1 VGVRNVLLPMASGL
15 TAACVVPYLVGI
27 ARGVTHPQRTSWF
40 VFAVL
45 ATVAAVSQFADGA
58 TAGVWLSGG
67 AAVGFGVVFVASL
80 RRGVGGCECGDLLTL
95 VLAAIGIGLW
105 LTTGEAVVAVLAVIV
120 ADGAAVAL
128 TVGKARRDPD
138 SEAAASW
145 VLDASAGAVALLGGA
160 DWTFTEAVYPAYH
173 VVANL
178 AVLGAIWSGRR
189 LRAADQTNGRMVDWH
204 EGDHERTRGTDRR
217 RAAADR
223 REGVGH
229 RQLGARSDTASVV
242 DAAGRER
249 LGLSDVAPG
258 LVREGPVG

>member
-1 VGVRNVLLPMASGL
+1 VRNVLLPVASGL

-27 ARGVTHPQRTSWF
+27 ARGVTRPQRTSWF

-45 ATVAAVSQFADGA
+45 ATAAAISQSADGA

-80 RRGVGGCECGDLLTL
+80 RCGVGGCDGRNLVTL
-95 VLAAIGIGLW
+95 ALAAVGIGLW
-105 LTTGEAVVAVLAVIV
+105 CTTGEAVVAVLAVIV

-128 TVGKARRDPD
+128 TVAKARRDPD
-138 SEAAASW
+138 SEPAASW
-145 VLDASAGAVALLGGA
+145 VLDASAGAVALLAVA
-160 DWTFTEAVYPAYH
+160 DWTFADAVYPAYH
-173 VVANL
+173 VLANL

-189 LRAADQTNGRMVDWH
+189 LRSGDQTNGRMVGRH

-223 REGVGH
+223 REDVG
-229 RQLGARSDTASVV
+229 RGQLGTGP
-242 DAAGRER
+242 DAAGLVDPAGRQR
-249 LGLSDVAPG
+249 LGLPDVAPG